1 MASLIDELIQT
12 LEKEN
17 KAYQELHVLSTQ
29 KTDIIVKGDIQA
41 LTDIVEKEQI
51 LMTNQVQP
59 LEKKRRECTNDIATV
74 ISRKPEDLTLSK
86 LIELMGS
93 QPETQKRLSEVRDKL
108 QDTMKQMVKV
118 NDMNKVLLKESL
130 ELVEFDINLFNSMR
144 QAPLTANYD
153 RNAYNVGEHMRVPR
167 AFDKSQ

>member
-1 MASLIDELIQT
+1 MASLIEELIQT

-17 KAYQELHVLSTQ
+17 TAYQELYVLSTQ

-108 QDTMKQMVKV
+108 QETMKRMTKV